1 MRRFLTSRGL
11 LAAALAAAAPLAAG
25 CSSSAGSADPY
36 KIGALPAAA
45 EVAQGKAAGHWVKE
59 DGGATLRFTGTVTPA
74 SAAEMAS
81 LVNSSTK
88 NVIATVTGGDMPA
101 GLAIGQTVQ
110 ARKLNLEI
118 QGACAGPCADYW
130 FPAAASK
137 KTSASGSWLGY
148 VPDLSETAGAAQ
160 AQRDAEAKL
169 YAAAGVD
176 AAKFHAALDAQLRE
190 NPGGSAAQT
199 ISAWMPDKA
208 DLVALGY
215 PQSTVAGLWLPPN
228 LASANAQA
236 RAWGQLVAYKN
247 TLVGL
252 LTVPNAVPDAAPN
265 ATPNTATPVP
275 APSGSEPSSHASS
288 AASTPTARSG
298 PTSRASATATRT
310 PVPSSTLRG

>member
-11 LAAALAAAAPLAAG
+11 PAAALAAAALLTAG
-25 CSSSAGSADPY
+25 CSSTASPDPY

-45 EVAQGKAAGHWVKE
+45 EVAQGTAAGHWVKE
-59 DGGATLRFTGTVTPA
+59 DGGATLRFTGTVTPT
-74 SAAEMAS
+74 SATEMAS

-110 ARKLNLEI
+110 ARKLSLEI

-130 FPAAASK
+130 FPAAASR

-169 YAAAGVD
+169 YAASGVD
-176 AAKFHAALDAQLRE
+176 AAKFHTALDAQLRE
-190 NPGGSAAQT
+190 NPGGSGAQS

-208 DLVALGY
+208 DLLALGY
-215 PQSTVAGLWLPPN
+215 PQSTVDGLWLPPN

-236 RAWGQLVAYKN
+236 RAWGKLVAYKN

-252 LTVPNAVPDAAPN
+252 LTEPNAA
-265 ATPNTATPVP
+265 ATPVP
-275 APSGSEPSSHASS
+275 SGSRPSSHASS

-298 PTSRASATATRT
+298 PTSRASTSAHT
-310 PVPSSTLRG
+310 PAPSSTLRG